1 MTYPSTPT
9 PTPSGVTTTSPTF
22 TTPLTQNT
30 APVIKHRC
38 LFTHDTRRKAKRWQ
52 DGYLRYHT
60 FNKRVMAYD
69 TSGNFIGDLHWRQ
82 DAAVQDG
89 DELELDRG
97 VLVQVCEAVGRSE
110 TDLGAVLSHSH
121 GTQGSVAGSPLRM
134 SGLAGSQPQPQQS
147 MRSLNDLLGI
157 RKTMPT
163 LGGTGLGSGA
173 GTSGLAATRIMQ
185 GPDRGGGEWSAVRAA
200 KRQRVDCVGSGALE
214 GRSSAQQ
221 HQHQHQQVPSRRVL
235 PQPVQPRPRPAV
247 VDLTGSSTASVSN
260 STATAAAT
268 ATATYTRLPSHDLG
282 RQTADSRTSV
292 QAAIAKSMSRGEGST
307 IPSQRQVSRKENST
321 LHQQQTS
328 RKESSNPPP
337 QPQATR
343 QESSNPPQLPSTRK
357 ESTSTSEEPPVLLRL
372 STSKPRKK
380 LMYSAL
386 LPNGGGQL
394 AKPAS
399 LASAS
404 APALAPALTPAPSKK
419 PAPAPAPPRTNK
431 EPPPPAPPAQ
441 PPTTTTP
448 PKPHD
453 FTPSTSTQTILNDLI
468 NVPPRI
474 PPLPRNHTAPKPNPN
489 PRPNIT
495 HTSLRKSYSDPTAL
509 TTTTAHRPNNCNA
522 FTTAIPP
529 DPADPFDQGPWT
541 REALD
546 LFDFWPAGR
555 AKPV

>member
-110 TDLGAVLSHSH
+110 TDLGA
-121 GTQGSVAGSPLRM
+121 
-134 SGLAGSQPQPQQS
+134 PQPQQS
-147 MRSLNDLLGI
+147 M
-157 RKTMPT
+157 
-163 LGGTGLGSGA
+163 
-173 GTSGLAATRIMQ
+173 
-185 GPDRGGGEWSAVRAA
+185 
-200 KRQRVDCVGSGALE
+200 
-214 GRSSAQQ
+214 RSSAQQ

-247 VDLTGSSTASVSN
+247 VDLTGSSTA
-260 STATAAAT
+260 
-268 ATATYTRLPSHDLG
+268 PQSHELG

-474 PPLPRNHTAPKPNPN
+474 PPLPRNHTAPKQNPN

-522 FTTAIPP
+522 FTSAIPP

>member
-1 MTYPSTPT
+1 
-9 PTPSGVTTTSPTF
+9 
-22 TTPLTQNT
+22 
-30 APVIKHRC
+30 
-38 LFTHDTRRKAKRWQ
+38 
-52 DGYLRYHT
+52 
-60 FNKRVMAYD
+60 
-69 TSGNFIGDLHWRQ
+69 
-82 DAAVQDG
+82 
-89 DELELDRG
+89 
-97 VLVQVCEAVGRSE
+97 
-110 TDLGAVLSHSH
+110 
-121 GTQGSVAGSPLRM
+121 M
-134 SGLAGSQPQPQQS
+134 SGLAGSQPPPQQS

-157 RKTMPT
+157 RKTTPT
-163 LGGTGLGSGA
+163 LGGTGFGSGA

-185 GPDRGGGEWSAVRAA
+185 GPDRGGGELSAVRAA
-200 KRQRVDCVGSGALE
+200 KRQRVDCVGSGAVE
-214 GRSSAQQ
+214 GRSFAQQ

-247 VDLTGSSTASVSN
+247 VDLTGSSTAPVSN
-260 STATAAAT
+260 PTAT
-268 ATATYTRLPSHDLG
+268 ATATYTRPQSHDVG
-282 RQTADSRTSV
+282 RHRADSRTSV
-292 QAAIAKSMSRGEGST
+292 QAAIAKSMSCGEGST
-307 IPSQRQVSRKENST
+307 FPLQRQVSRKETST
-321 LHQQQTS
+321 LHPQQTS

-343 QESSNPPQLPSTRK
+343 QESSNPSPQSQATRQESSNPPQLPSSRK

-386 LPNGGGQL
+386 LPGGGGQL

-399 LASAS
+399 LAAAA
-404 APALAPALTPAPSKK
+404 APALALAPALTPAPSKNPA

-431 EPPPPAPPAQ
+431 NPPPPAPPAQ
-441 PPTTTTP
+441 PPTTTTTTTRSTP

-468 NVPPRI
+468 NAPPRI

-489 PRPNIT
+489 PNPRPTIT

-509 TTTTAHRPNNCNA
+509 ATAHRPNHCNA